1 MSLRPDVIVVG
12 GGLAGLSVAWH
23 LSRDHRVLVLEQGA
37 QPGAEASAQ
46 NAGMVRRLGEDPHE
60 RALALRTHAFLEAP
74 TGSLEGAMLSRVT
87 GAVVGLATDPHHL
100 HDGAAHLRA
109 AGVRIEA
116 VDRPGEVAPILEG
129 TRLAA
134 AWYLPDE
141 RVADAHALVDGLL
154 RGIRA
159 EGGEVRCGVPVSEIR
174 RQGGRVVGV
183 RTRQGDIDSEWTVL
197 AAGAWSGRL
206 AAPLGLWRP
215 LFPLRRS
222 LLFAAAHEASRPD
235 HPWTW
240 IDDEGVYARPET
252 GGWLVSGCDERHDP
266 PEPGAG
272 SMGPVT
278 PENRGLAIDKIE
290 RFFPALCGARLAR
303 GWTGLRTFAPDRAPI
318 LGPDPDAPGLAW
330 ATGLGGYGV
339 TCSIGVGECV
349 AAWMRGD
356 DTPWV
361 HRPGVAPNRPHLRR
375 WPIRPLGDIHRVR
388 LVSATPPP
396 QV

>member
-159 EGGEVRCGVPVSEIR
+159 EGG
-174 RQGGRVVGV
+174 
-183 RTRQGDIDSEWTVL
+183 
-197 AAGAWSGRL
+197 
-206 AAPLGLWRP
+206 
-215 LFPLRRS
+215 
-222 LLFAAAHEASRPD
+222 
-235 HPWTW
+235 
-240 IDDEGVYARPET
+240 
-252 GGWLVSGCDERHDP
+252 
-266 PEPGAG
+266 
-272 SMGPVT
+272 
-278 PENRGLAIDKIE
+278 
-290 RFFPALCGARLAR
+290 
-303 GWTGLRTFAPDRAPI
+303 
-318 LGPDPDAPGLAW
+318 
-330 ATGLGGYGV
+330 
-339 TCSIGVGECV
+339 
-349 AAWMRGD
+349 
-356 DTPWV
+356 
-361 HRPGVAPNRPHLRR
+361 
-375 WPIRPLGDIHRVR
+375 
-388 LVSATPPP
+388 
-396 QV
+396 